1 MTHDMHDCSDCP
13 LADRRRFIA
22 DAARLITG
30 AVISTGLYPRS
41 AAALPVRF
49 GEALLRDGNVV
60 RYRIPQT
67 EGAIIDRSAQVI
79 LVRHLQSI
87 YAFRRTCPHQNTALR
102 WRERDGRFQC
112 PKHNSRYTPEGNFIS
127 GRATR
132 GMDRFP
138 VTRDG
143 ENVAVD
149 TSRYF
154 KQDEDAAGWESAR
167 VDL

>member
-1 MTHDMHDCSDCP
+1 MHDAHDCSQCP
-13 LADRRRFIA
+13 LADRRRFIS
-22 DAARLITG
+22 DLARLASG
-30 AVISTGLYPRS
+30 ALISAGLYPRA
-41 AAALPVRF
+41 AAALPIRF

-60 RYRIPQT
+60 RYPIPVDD
-67 EGAIIDRSAQVI
+67 GATIDRNAQVI
-79 LVRHLQSI
+79 LVRYQQSI
-87 YAFRRTCPHQNTALR
+87 FAFRRTCPHQNTALR

-112 PKHNSRYTPEGNFIS
+112 PKHNSRYTPDGNFIT

-143 ENVAVD
+143 ETVAVD
-149 TSRYF
+149 TARFY